1 MKTHISTNKSFLNTY
16 KFENIDLIKDCIK
29 NIQNK
34 LIIHPSIIV
43 FGRQCNQNRSIG
55 FFSNNSIGYYYSN
68 QCAKSQTLTPS
79 LSKLLDTINTM
90 FNSDF
95 NGILVNYYENG
106 TDYIGDHSDDEKG
119 LSNIGVVSLSY
130 GSVRKFRIKCKKTK
144 KKIIDISTENS
155 SIIHMGGDF
164 QKEFTHG
171 IPIEKK
177 IKLPRWSF
185 TFRKHLI

>member
-1 MKTHISTNKSFLNTY
+1 MKTHISTNKSFLNIY
-16 KFENIDLIKDCIK
+16 KFENTDLIKDCIE

-34 LIIHPSIIV
+34 LIIRPSIIV

-55 FFSNNSIGYYYSN
+55 FFSNDSIGYYYSN

-79 LSKLLDTINTM
+79 LSELLDTINTM

-144 KKIIDISTENS
+144 KKIIDISTES
-155 SIIHMGGDF
+155 STIIHMGGDF

-177 IKLPRWSF
+177 INLPRWSF

>member
-1 MKTHISTNKSFLNTY
+1 MKTLISTNTSFLNTY
-16 KFENIDLIKDCIK
+16 KFQNIELIQKCIEDS
-29 NIQNK
+29 QNK
-34 LIIHPSIIV
+34 LIIRPSIIV

-55 FFSNNSIGYYYSN
+55 FFSNNSIGYFYSN
-68 QCAKSQTLTPS
+68 QCAKSQTLTLA
-79 LSKLLDTINTM
+79 LSELLQTINTM

-106 TDYIGDHSDDEKG
+106 NDYICDHSDDEKG
-119 LSNIGVVSLSY
+119 LSNIGVISLSY
-130 GSVRKFRIKCKKTK
+130 GSVRKFRIKCKKTN
-144 KKIIDISTENS
+144 KKIIDIPTENS

-164 QKEFTHG
+164 QNEFKHG

>member
-1 MKTHISTNKSFLNTY
+1 METHISTNTSFLNTY
-16 KFENIDLIKDCIK
+16 KFQNTTLIQKCIQD
-29 NIQNK
+29 IQNK
-34 LIIHPSIIV
+34 LIIRPSIIV

-55 FFSNNSIGYYYSN
+55 FFSNESIGYFYSN
-68 QCAKSQTLTPS
+68 QCAKSQILTPS
-79 LSKLLDTINTM
+79 LSELLHTINTM

-119 LSNIGVVSLSY
+119 LSNIGVISLSY
-130 GSVRKFRIKCKKTK
+130 GSVRKFRIKCKKTN
-144 KKIIDISTENS
+144 KKIIDIPTLS
-155 SIIHMGGDF
+155 SNIIHMGGDF
-164 QKEFTHG
+164 QNEFKQG

-177 IKLPRWSF
+177 IKSPRWSF